1 MKSKKVKKISQPQ
14 VEIFIRNY
22 DITESTFQKRYKSI
36 PGITKNKNGMFVIPE
51 GTRYPYNMR
60 RLKPNTDSKRMYALL
75 DAINRVNYID
85 ENMLHCEKSHFESLL
100 EELLKYELVKRNNTG
115 NKYGCNCYDITLIG
129 IEHLQQAKL
138 NNYEVVI
145 VTGARALG
153 AFASEFAKIA

>member
-115 NKYGCNCYDITLIG
+115 NKYGCNCYDITLI
-129 IEHLQQAKL
+129 
-138 NNYEVVI
+138 
-145 VTGARALG
+145 
-153 AFASEFAKIA
+153 

>member
-60 RLKPNTDSKRMYALL
+60 RLKANTDSKRMYALL
-75 DAINRVNYID
+75 DAINRVADGIKKTIKWYLDNKEWWETIISGEYQD
-85 ENMLHCEKSHFESLL
+85 YYDKM
-100 EELLKYELVKRNNTG
+100 YG
-115 NKYGCNCYDITLIG
+115 N
-129 IEHLQQAKL
+129 
-138 NNYEVVI
+138 
-145 VTGARALG
+145 R
-153 AFASEFAKIA
+153 